1 MKKHRLILLIP
12 ILLLSLACN
21 GVTNLFSP
29 RVEVIVAPVSS
40 ARWDSVSLQQA
51 GAILSTRMKTGLK
64 GRFSLQVVNDS
75 QISIG
80 LYDPNDM
87 DALKTMVTEIGAVD
101 FVASAHPVEVGTE
114 IDHSLQIIMTDA
126 DVSTSMAQ
134 PDISGSGY
142 MIAIGFT
149 KDGASKLAAYSKNNI
164 RHSLA
169 IVRDNKVISSPYI
182 NSEIQGSQALIQGNF
197 NEAEAR
203 QLAAIL
209 ASHRLPFALQIIS
222 VISK

>member
-1 MKKHRLILLIP
+1 MKKHRLIWLIP
-12 ILLLSLACN
+12 ILLLGLACN

-29 RVEVIVAPVSS
+29 RVEVIVAPDPSS
-40 ARWDSVSLQQA
+40 SWDSASLQQA
-51 GAILSTRMKTGLK
+51 GNILSTRMKAGLK

-80 LYDPNDM
+80 LVDPNDV
-87 DALKTMVTEIGAVD
+87 DALKIMVTEIGAID
-101 FVASAHPVEVGTE
+101 FVDSPHPVEVGTE
-114 IDHSLQIIMTDA
+114 IDHSLPIIMTDA

-149 KDGASKLAAYSKNNI
+149 PEGASKLAAYSKNNI
-164 RHSLA
+164 GHTLA
-169 IVRDNKVISSPYI
+169 IVRDGRVISSPYI
-182 NSEIQGSQALIQGNF
+182 NAEIQGSQALIQGNF
-197 NEAEAR
+197 TEEGAR

-222 VISK
+222 VTTK